1 MLRTITVPLWAF
13 AGDRETLQRSRLSSA
28 ERAMCTKCEELNKRI
43 TRYNRL
49 SASINDPT
57 IIDRFNQLV
66 AELEAE
72 KVALHADEMK

>member
-1 MLRTITVPLWAF
+1 
-13 AGDRETLQRSRLSSA
+13 
-28 ERAMCTKCEELNKRI
+28 MCTKCDELNKRI
-43 TRYNRL
+43 RRYNRL

-66 AELEAE
+66 AELESE

>member
-1 MLRTITVPLWAF
+1 
-13 AGDRETLQRSRLSSA
+13 
-28 ERAMCTKCEELNKRI
+28 MCTKCDVLNKRI
-43 TRYNRL
+43 RRYNRL

-57 IIDRFNQLV
+57 IIDRFNQMV